1 MARVTLISPFP
12 NLTAFGLRTI
22 SAHLKAH
29 GHQVDLVFLPDI
41 AGEDRNGRADA
52 RYPDGVHD
60 DLAEISAR
68 SDCVGISVMTNF
80 FDCAVELTESLK
92 RKVRAPVI
100 WGGVHPTVRP
110 KECLEYADMVCIG
123 EGEETALQVANRIE
137 EGKSL
142 SGIPNLV
149 TGSNGSGM
157 RPTSLVATEEL
168 DSVPPPDLGPA
179 GHLILHDGRI
189 RPMSRDLFEGTL
201 LRFTP
206 TGARGYQTMTG
217 RGCPHGCTYCANRV
231 LKANYCGRR
240 YLRWRSTEHVMAEF
254 RRALE
259 VAPSIGFVWLAD
271 DAFFARTYRSIRE
284 FCDEYK
290 KNVGL
295 PFSCLASPAT
305 VTEEKLEILC
315 DAGLVQTQ
323 MGIESGSPRTQELY
337 DRQAMSTKK
346 ILRAATLIHRFSDRM
361 YAPHYD
367 FIVDNPYESPEDEAL
382 TLDLISR
389 LPKPFRLHSFSL
401 VFYPGT
407 DLHDLAR
414 KDGLITDERREIYAR
429 KTWSSDNPT
438 YFNFVMHL
446 ASGGRIPT
454 NVMRLLSRVQVVRLL
469 SNRAFRSV
477 FWVFMRLLTVARRA
491 SLKIR
496 SRDRV
501 AP

>member
-1 MARVTLISPFP
+1 MARVTLISPYP

-29 GHQVDLVFLPDI
+29 GHHVDLVFLPDS
-41 AGEDRNGRADA
+41 AWEDANGPANS
-52 RYPDGVHD
+52 RYPDGVHY
-60 DLAEISAR
+60 DLAEICAH

-80 FDCAVELTESLK
+80 FDCAVELTENLK
-92 RKVRAPVI
+92 QNVRVPVI

-110 KECLEYADMVCIG
+110 KECLEHADMVCLG
-123 EGEETALQVANRIE
+123 EGEETTLQIANRIQ

-142 SGIPNLV
+142 SCIPNLV
-149 TGSNGSGM
+149 TASEGPGVK
-157 RPTSLVATEEL
+157 PTALVATEEL

-179 GHLILHDGRI
+179 GHLILRDGRI
-189 RPMSRDLFEGTL
+189 RPLSRDLFEGSL
-201 LRFTP
+201 LSFPP

-254 RRALE
+254 RRALA
-259 VAPSIGFVWLAD
+259 VAPSVGFVWLAD
-271 DAFFARTYRSIRE
+271 DAFFARTSRSIRD

-295 PFSCLASPAT
+295 PFSCLASPTT

-323 MGIESGSPRTQELY
+323 MGIESGSPRTQALY
-337 DRQAMSTKK
+337 DRKAMSTEK
-346 ILRAATLIHRFSDRM
+346 ILRAATLIHRFSEKM
-361 YAPHYD
+361 YPPHYD

-407 DLHDLAR
+407 DLHDMAR

-429 KTWSSDNPT
+429 KTWSSANPT
-438 YFNFVMHL
+438 YYNLVMQL

-454 NVMRLLSRVQVVRLL
+454 NVMRLLARVQMVRFL
-469 SNRAFRSV
+469 SKRAFRSV
-477 FWVFMRLLTVARRA
+477 FWVFTRLLTLARRA
-491 SLKIR
+491 SLKLPR
-496 SRDRV
+496 
-501 AP
+501 